1 MSKDRDD
8 ESGRFA
14 PTVEDDQ
21 ILSHLRNHR
30 RPSQRTAK
38 AVGETV
44 GLDRSTAYRRLE
56 QLVEQGNVEK
66 DELGKNVVYLPRDD
80 ESA

>member
-14 PTVEDDQ
+14 PTVEDNQ
-21 ILSHLRNHR
+21 ILSHLRDHR
-30 RPSQRTAK
+30 KPSDRTAK
-38 AVGETV
+38 AVGEAV

-56 QLVEQGNVEK
+56 QLVEREQVEK
-66 DELGKNVVYLPRDD
+66 DELGKNVVYLPKED
-80 ESA
+80 ESS